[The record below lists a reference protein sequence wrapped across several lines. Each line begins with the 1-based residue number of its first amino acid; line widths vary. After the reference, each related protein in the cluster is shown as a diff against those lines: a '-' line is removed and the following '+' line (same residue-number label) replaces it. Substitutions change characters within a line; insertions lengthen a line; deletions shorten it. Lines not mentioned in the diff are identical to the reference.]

1 MERVAFF
8 SDVHGNVPALQ
19 SVLADIEN
27 RGPDGVYCLGDL
39 VGYGGEPNGVIDL
52 VRDSGFPTILGNYDQ
67 GVAWETGDC
76 GCFYPDEAA
85 ERVGE
90 ASYEYTVS
98 TVIDEN
104 KAWLRG
110 LPRELHISLEGKQI
124 HLVHG
129 SPRRINE
136 YLLEDRDD
144 RTYERLAAAEAAD
157 VLVFGH
163 THRFWQRRFGRVTFV
178 NVGSVGRPKDGDPR
192 AGYVILEV
200 AEPEINAELVRV
212 DYDLEAAAEAVLTAG
227 LPPSLAEGVR
237 TGR

>member
-1 MERVAFF
+1 MKQVAIF
-8 SDVHGNVPALQ
+8 SDVHGNLPALQ
-19 SVLADIEN
+19 AVLADI
-27 RGPDGVYCLGDL
+27 RRHDLDGAYCLGDL
-39 VGYGGEPNGVIDL
+39 VGYGGDPNGVIDL

-85 ERVGE
+85 EREGE
-90 ASYEYTVS
+90 ASYTFTAEAVT
-98 TVIDEN
+98 DEN

-110 LPRELHISLEGKQI
+110 LPRELHLTLEGKKI

-136 YLLEDRDD
+136 YLLKDRDD
-144 RTYERLAAAEAAD
+144 RTYERLAAEETDD

-163 THRFWQRRFGRVTFV
+163 THQFWQRRFGHVTFL

-192 AGYVILEV
+192 AGYVILQV
-200 AEPEINAELVRV
+200 GGPDITAQLVRV
-212 DYDLEAAAEAVLTAG
+212 DYDVEAAAQAVLTAG
-227 LPPSLAEGVR
+227 LPQSLAEGVR